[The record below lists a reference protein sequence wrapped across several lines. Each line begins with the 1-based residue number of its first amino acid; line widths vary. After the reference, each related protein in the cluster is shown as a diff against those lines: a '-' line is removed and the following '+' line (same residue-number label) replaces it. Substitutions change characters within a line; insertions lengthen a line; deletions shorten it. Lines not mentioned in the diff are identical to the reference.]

1 MILDPTIRGGGTI
14 RYPVP
19 QNGMMTNR
27 NLPMDMNKNRYEKP
41 VQTPSRGAEVANPEC
56 VKIEQRL
63 KMTTARCPI
72 PRNETKNNRSWP
84 KDVNKNRYEKPVQTP
99 YWGAEVT
106 NPDCITFEQK
116 IKTTAAR
123 CPIPQNGMTNNRSW
137 PKDINR
143 SRYEKPV
150 QTPSRGAEVTKP
162 DCVTIEQRMKTTAA
176 EVCWNLADKAELS
189 RCQETAV
196 AAVGAGTGGT
206 TNVRGRLIDCN
217 KRSTTARTLPTNCG
231 EFVKPKSVRVSPV
244 VTETAPTDGT
254 GVMQY
259 QWNVRESVETT
270 EMPMPS
276 NYLEI
281 PELRLPRVFLDL
293 AEEARNV
300 KVENGLSCLFGGSSA
315 AGNRISQTGF
325 CDSYGGQ
332 STGTEEEGFENHRY
346 LYRNDTEHKSKRTT

>member
-1 MILDPTIRGGGTI
+1 M
-14 RYPVP
+14 
-19 QNGMMTNR
+19 
-27 NLPMDMNKNRYEKP
+27 
-41 VQTPSRGAEVANPEC
+41 
-56 VKIEQRL
+56 
-63 KMTTARCPI
+63 
-72 PRNETKNNRSWP
+72 
-84 KDVNKNRYEKPVQTP
+84 NKNRYEKPVQTP

-143 SRYEKPV
+143 NRYEKPV

-176 EVCWNLADKAELS
+176 EMCWNLADKAEPS

-196 AAVGAGTGGT
+196 AAGTGGT

-231 EFVKPKSVRVSPV
+231 EFVKPKSGRVSPV

-259 QWNVRESVETT
+259 QGNVRESVETT
-270 EMPMPS
+270 EMLMPS
-276 NYLEI
+276 NYIEI

-300 KVENGLSCLFGGSSA
+300 KVGNGLSCWSEEVQPQGTGLPRPVFVTVMVD
-315 AGNRISQTGF
+315 SQPVPKK
-325 CDSYGGQ
+325 
-332 STGTEEEGFENHRY
+332 RVV
-346 LYRNDTEHKSKRTT
+346 RTTAASTEMMPNINCAGRCEPVDRSDQVGPPGTTEQPVLLGLNTDERRNASVGPVGLDVNSAKQSEPVDRSGRWAHRVRPSSRSCSV